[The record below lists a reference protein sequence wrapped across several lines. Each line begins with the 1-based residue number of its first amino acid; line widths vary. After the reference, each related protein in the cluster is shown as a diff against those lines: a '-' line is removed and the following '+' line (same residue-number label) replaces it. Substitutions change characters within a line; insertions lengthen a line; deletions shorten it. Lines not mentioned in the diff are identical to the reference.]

1 MKRLCYIVLSVLL
14 TLPMV
19 AQTNPPTPA
28 AGYDFYFT
36 LFDHWNENGNA
47 VIQTNKYCGFTVC
60 AIEAG
65 DLTLSV
71 PSSTGDKIFHFD
83 TYNNLAGSLRNV
95 NDAVLQGVHFH
106 STAACY
112 LHVWVHSGTSGAE
125 TMILPKHLLGT
136 KYMVQGVQGN
146 SQFTVVG
153 TENYTNVVITPK
165 VPLRCVSRNNAII
178 PAGRPSGLFL
188 QENEVL
194 LFQPDD
200 YTNDVSGTLV
210 ESDKVVAVFQ
220 GNTLTRIP
228 ATAEESDFV
237 WEQALPTDT
246 WGKEFIVP
254 LSTRLVNNIYRITAL
269 YDDTDVYLY
278 GDLGGKTL
286 VTTLKAG
293 ETYERTLHTPLQE
306 LQIHHIETSQPT
318 CCHLYTTG
326 ADINNNVGDPSMV
339 QITPVDNMAK
349 DTRWMLEQV
358 ENNSPWRFSLLV
370 TTRLQD
376 EANVKYN
383 NIPLSSFQQ
392 DDGGAVSRMEK
403 DGFVTYEIGISAYTA
418 SKMIAESGA
427 GFSAYILRI
436 GKTSEASAFNIS
448 LPACTHPPVLIEV
461 PDSVPAGS
469 QVTLSGTH
477 DNNCEFLEPKEYQWY
492 FSQDSIDWYPIQG
505 AITPEW
511 TMTAYDPTYNGWYKL
526 AVFDAG
532 DRGGTHSAVSEPQW
546 MEVLPYDLCEDG
558 QLLYFIPS
566 TSTSYWSYYS
576 KTISGFYPGSTIS
589 FSVVTKYPILLYL
602 THDPSSTEL
611 IHYEENVDTP
621 IGFHKVGITYTI
633 PDGIDEITFSTS
645 SAHIANVD
653 SFEVRLCVPPVTIE
667 APDTVCVDTKNIFRA
682 LFENDGSF
690 TEPLEYQWY
699 FSADSLTWT
708 PLTEGTESEL
718 KLKAKPRHTGWYKV
732 AVSGTGNVENELC
745 RSVSEPFKF
754 FVIEDCP
761 PILCPE
767 GILIHDETQDG
778 SESTYSAD
786 LTDLCEH
793 MDLSF
798 IVNLQP
804 DHPENR
810 LLLRFTDMDTD
821 QELAAYDTGDIPA
834 DSLQVGTTFTVP
846 VGISNIRWSIRN
858 NESGASGTP
867 LYLSEVETRLC
878 LEPISISNIDD
889 PACRKQPYSFHA
901 EYENYD
907 ILRNPEYQWYYS
919 ATQDGA
925 YTEIDGASELVYTID
940 TVHKYHEGWYKVAV
954 SETGWMAY
962 SKCRSISEPFHLET
976 QYCNT
981 AVEQY
986 WDTTA
991 CDTLLAYSLAW
1002 REHIWSTTGSVVD
1015 TLTDIDDDDSLY
1027 VHKTLRTKICC
1038 PDIQYITI
1046 DSAICDTLMPFLWFF
1061 RDTMLL
1067 YEQTGIQQ
1075 LEYRHHRWE
1084 NCTGEV
1090 FTLSLDTFH
1099 CERLYPIIVNKYNW
1113 QLLLDYPALR
1123 RFFPD
1128 RQFLAFQWYKNGEPI
1143 PGATGDDYSE
1153 QNELCGV
1160 FQLQIQLD
1168 QAVDNDD
1175 QYIWSTILEIGEPQA
1190 PLPVTKRIYN
1200 WSGMLVN
1207 EEPMRRGLYLIVYR
1221 QGDKTWTEKKIVL

>member
-60 AIEAG
+60 TIEAG

-228 ATAEESDFV
+228 ATAEELDFV

-254 LSTRLVNNIYRITAL
+254 LSTRLVHNIYRITAL

-278 GDLGGKTL
+278 GGYGGKTL
-286 VTTLKAG
+286 VTTLNAG

-326 ADINNNVGDPSMV
+326 ADLNNNVGDPSMV

-448 LPACTHPPVLIEV
+448 LPACTTTPVLIEV
-461 PDSVPAGS
+461 PDSVPAGN

-477 DNNCEFLEPKEYQWY
+477 DNNCEFIEPKEYQWY

-532 DRGGTHSAVSEPQW
+532 DRGGTHSAVSDPQW
-546 MEVLPYDLCEDG
+546 MEVLP
-558 QLLYFIPS
+558 F
-566 TSTSYWSYYS
+566 
-576 KTISGFYPGSTIS
+576 
-589 FSVVTKYPILLYL
+589 
-602 THDPSSTEL
+602 
-611 IHYEENVDTP
+611 
-621 IGFHKVGITYTI
+621 
-633 PDGIDEITFSTS
+633 
-645 SAHIANVD
+645 
-653 SFEVRLCVPPVTIE
+653 TIE

-682 LFENDGSF
+682 LFANDGSLP
-690 TEPLEYQWY
+690 EPLEYQWY
-699 FSADSLTWT
+699 FSTDSLTWT

-732 AVSGTGNVENELC
+732 AVAGSGDIENELR

-767 GILIHDETQDG
+767 GILIPDEARGD
-778 SESTYSAD
+778 ESIFSAD

-804 DHPENR
+804 NHPENR
-810 LLLRFTDMDTD
+810 LLLRFTDIDTD

-846 VGISNIRWSIRN
+846 VGISNIRWTIRN

-867 LYLSEVETRLC
+867 LYLSDVETRLC

-889 PACRKQPYSFHA
+889 PACRKQPYSLQA

-925 YTEIDGASELVYTID
+925 YTEIDGASKLVYTID

-976 QYCNT
+976 KYCNT

-986 WDTTA
+986 WDTLA

-1002 REHIWSTTGSVVD
+1002 RGHIWSTAGSVVD
-1015 TLTDIDDDDSLY
+1015 TLTDIDDDDSLH
-1027 VHKTLRTKICC
+1027 VHKTLHTKICC
-1038 PDIQYITI
+1038 PTIQYTTI
-1046 DSAICDTLMPFLWFF
+1046 DSAVCDTLMPFLWFF

-1067 YEQTGIQQ
+1067 YEHIGTQE

-1090 FTLSLDTFH
+1090 ITLTLDTFH

-1207 EEPMRRGLYLIVYR
+1207 EEPMKRGLYLIVYR

>member
-19 AQTNPPTPA
+19 AQTTPPTPA

-60 AIEAG
+60 TIEAG

-178 PAGRPSGLFL
+178 PAGRPSGLYL

-228 ATAEESDFV
+228 ATAEELDFV

-278 GDLGGKTL
+278 GDFGGKTL
-286 VTTLKAG
+286 VTTLNAG

-448 LPACTHPPVLIEV
+448 LPACTTTPVL
-461 PDSVPAGS
+461 
-469 QVTLSGTH
+469 
-477 DNNCEFLEPKEYQWY
+477 
-492 FSQDSIDWYPIQG
+492 
-505 AITPEW
+505 
-511 TMTAYDPTYNGWYKL
+511 
-526 AVFDAG
+526 
-532 DRGGTHSAVSEPQW
+532 
-546 MEVLPYDLCEDG
+546 
-558 QLLYFIPS
+558 
-566 TSTSYWSYYS
+566 
-576 KTISGFYPGSTIS
+576 
-589 FSVVTKYPILLYL
+589 
-602 THDPSSTEL
+602 
-611 IHYEENVDTP
+611 
-621 IGFHKVGITYTI
+621 
-633 PDGIDEITFSTS
+633 
-645 SAHIANVD
+645 
-653 SFEVRLCVPPVTIE
+653 IE

-682 LFENDGSF
+682 LFANDGSLP
-690 TEPLEYQWY
+690 EPLEYQWY
-699 FSADSLTWT
+699 FSTDSLTWT

-732 AVSGTGNVENELC
+732 AIAGSGDIDNEQR

-767 GILIHDETQDG
+767 GILIHDEARGD
-778 SESTYSAD
+778 ESTYSAD

-804 DHPENR
+804 NHPENR
-810 LLLRFTDMDTD
+810 LLLRLTDIDTE

-846 VGISNIRWSIRN
+846 VGISNIRWTIRN

-867 LYLSEVETRLC
+867 LYLSDVETRLC

-907 ILRNPEYQWYYS
+907 ILRNPEYQWYYC

-962 SKCRSISEPFHLET
+962 SKCRSVSEPFHLET

-1002 REHIWSTTGSVVD
+1002 REHIWSTAGSVVD
-1015 TLTDIDDDDSLY
+1015 TLTDIDDDDSMH

-1046 DSAICDTLMPFLWFF
+1046 DSAVCDTLMPFLWFF

-1067 YEQTGIQQ
+1067 YEHIGTRE

-1090 FTLSLDTFH
+1090 ITLTLDTFH

-1128 RQFLAFQWYKNGEPI
+1128 RQFLVFQWYKNGEPI

>member
-1 MKRLCYIVLSVLL
+1 
-14 TLPMV
+14 
-19 AQTNPPTPA
+19 
-28 AGYDFYFT
+28 
-36 LFDHWNENGNA
+36 
-47 VIQTNKYCGFTVC
+47 
-60 AIEAG
+60 
-65 DLTLSV
+65 
-71 PSSTGDKIFHFD
+71 
-83 TYNNLAGSLRNV
+83 
-95 NDAVLQGVHFH
+95 
-106 STAACY
+106 
-112 LHVWVHSGTSGAE
+112 
-125 TMILPKHLLGT
+125 
-136 KYMVQGVQGN
+136 
-146 SQFTVVG
+146 
-153 TENYTNVVITPK
+153 
-165 VPLRCVSRNNAII
+165 
-178 PAGRPSGLFL
+178 
-188 QENEVL
+188 
-194 LFQPDD
+194 
-200 YTNDVSGTLV
+200 
-210 ESDKVVAVFQ
+210 
-220 GNTLTRIP
+220 
-228 ATAEESDFV
+228 
-237 WEQALPTDT
+237 
-246 WGKEFIVP
+246 
-254 LSTRLVNNIYRITAL
+254 
-269 YDDTDVYLY
+269 
-278 GDLGGKTL
+278 
-286 VTTLKAG
+286 
-293 ETYERTLHTPLQE
+293 
-306 LQIHHIETSQPT
+306 
-318 CCHLYTTG
+318 
-326 ADINNNVGDPSMV
+326 MV

-448 LPACTHPPVLIEV
+448 LPACTTTPVLIEV

-477 DNNCEFLEPKEYQWY
+477 DNNCEFIEPKEYQWY

-532 DRGGTHSAVSEPQW
+532 DRGGTHSAVSDPQW
-546 MEVLPYDLCEDG
+546 MEVLP
-558 QLLYFIPS
+558 F
-566 TSTSYWSYYS
+566 
-576 KTISGFYPGSTIS
+576 
-589 FSVVTKYPILLYL
+589 
-602 THDPSSTEL
+602 
-611 IHYEENVDTP
+611 
-621 IGFHKVGITYTI
+621 
-633 PDGIDEITFSTS
+633 
-645 SAHIANVD
+645 
-653 SFEVRLCVPPVTIE
+653 TIE

-682 LFENDGSF
+682 LFENDGSLP
-690 TEPLEYQWY
+690 EPLEYQWY
-699 FSADSLTWT
+699 FSTDSLTWT

-732 AVSGTGNVENELC
+732 AVAGSGDIENELR

-767 GILIHDETQDG
+767 GILIHDEAQDG

-804 DHPENR
+804 NHPENR

-846 VGISNIRWSIRN
+846 VGISNIRWTIRN

-867 LYLSEVETRLC
+867 LYLSDVETRLC

-889 PACRKQPYSFHA
+889 PACRKQPYSLQA

-991 CDTLLAYSLAW
+991 CDTLLAYGLAW
-1002 REHIWSTTGSVVD
+1002 RGHEWSTAGSVVD
-1015 TLTDIDDDDSLY
+1015 TLTDIDDDDSLH

-1038 PDIQYITI
+1038 PTIQYTTI
-1046 DSAICDTLMPFLWFF
+1046 DSAVCDTLMPFLWFF

-1067 YEQTGIQQ
+1067 YEHIGTRE
-1075 LEYRHHRWE
+1075 LKYRHHRWE

-1090 FTLSLDTFH
+1090 ITLTLDTFH

-1113 QLLLDYPALR
+1113 QLLLDYSTLR
-1123 RFFPD
+1123 RCFPD

-1175 QYIWSTILEIGEPQA
+1175 QYIWSSILEIGEPQA

>member
-60 AIEAG
+60 TIEAG

-178 PAGRPSGLFL
+178 PAGRPSGLYL

-228 ATAEESDFV
+228 ATAEELDFI

-254 LSTRLVNNIYRITAL
+254 LSTRLVDNIYRITAL
-269 YDDTDVYLY
+269 YDNTDVYLY
-278 GDLGGKTL
+278 GDFGGKTL
-286 VTTLKAG
+286 VTTLNAG

-448 LPACTHPPVLIEV
+448 LPACTTTPVLIEV
-461 PDSVPAGS
+461 PDSVPAGN
-469 QVTLSGTH
+469 QVTLSGTY
-477 DNNCEFLEPKEYQWY
+477 DDNCEFLEPKEYQWY

-532 DRGGTHSAVSEPQW
+532 DRGGTHSAVSDPQW
-546 MEVLPYDLCEDG
+546 MEVLP
-558 QLLYFIPS
+558 F
-566 TSTSYWSYYS
+566 
-576 KTISGFYPGSTIS
+576 
-589 FSVVTKYPILLYL
+589 
-602 THDPSSTEL
+602 
-611 IHYEENVDTP
+611 
-621 IGFHKVGITYTI
+621 
-633 PDGIDEITFSTS
+633 
-645 SAHIANVD
+645 
-653 SFEVRLCVPPVTIE
+653 TIE

-682 LFENDGSF
+682 LFANDGSLP
-690 TEPLEYQWY
+690 EPLEYQWY
-699 FSADSLTWT
+699 FSTDSLTWT

-732 AVSGTGNVENELC
+732 AVAGSGDIDNELR

-804 DHPENR
+804 NHPENR
-810 LLLRFTDMDTD
+810 LLLRFTDIDTE

-846 VGISNIRWSIRN
+846 VGISNIRWTIRN

-867 LYLSEVETRLC
+867 LYLSDVETRLC

-889 PACRKQPYSFHA
+889 PACRKQPYSLQA

-976 QYCNT
+976 KYCNT

-986 WDTTA
+986 WDTLA
-991 CDTLLAYSLAW
+991 CDTLLAYGLTW
-1002 REHIWSTTGSVVD
+1002 RGHEWSTAGSVVD
-1015 TLTDIDDDDSLY
+1015 TLTDIDDDDSLH

-1038 PDIQYITI
+1038 PTIQYITI
-1046 DSAICDTLMPFLWFF
+1046 DSAVCDTLMPFLWFF

-1067 YEQTGIQQ
+1067 YEHIGTRE

-1090 FTLSLDTFH
+1090 ITLTLDTFH

-1113 QLLLDYPALR
+1113 QLLLDYPTLR

>member
-60 AIEAG
+60 TIEAG

-178 PAGRPSGLFL
+178 PAGRPSGLYL

-228 ATAEESDFV
+228 ATAEELDFV

-254 LSTRLVNNIYRITAL
+254 LSTRLVDNIYRITAL

-278 GDLGGKTL
+278 GGYGGKTL
-286 VTTLKAG
+286 VTTLNAG

-326 ADINNNVGDPSMV
+326 ADLNNNVGDPSMV

-448 LPACTHPPVLIEV
+448 LPACTTTPVLIEV

-477 DNNCEFLEPKEYQWY
+477 DNNCEFIEPKEYQWY

-532 DRGGTHSAVSEPQW
+532 DRGGTHSAVSDPQW
-546 MEVLPYDLCEDG
+546 MEVLP
-558 QLLYFIPS
+558 F
-566 TSTSYWSYYS
+566 
-576 KTISGFYPGSTIS
+576 
-589 FSVVTKYPILLYL
+589 
-602 THDPSSTEL
+602 
-611 IHYEENVDTP
+611 
-621 IGFHKVGITYTI
+621 
-633 PDGIDEITFSTS
+633 
-645 SAHIANVD
+645 
-653 SFEVRLCVPPVTIE
+653 TIE

-682 LFENDGSF
+682 LFENDGSLP
-690 TEPLEYQWY
+690 EPLEYQWY
-699 FSADSLTWT
+699 FSTDSLTWT

-732 AVSGTGNVENELC
+732 AVAGSGDIENELR

-767 GILIHDETQDG
+767 GILIHDEAQDG

-804 DHPENR
+804 NHPENR

-846 VGISNIRWSIRN
+846 VGISNIRWTIRN

-867 LYLSEVETRLC
+867 LYLSDVETRLC

-889 PACRKQPYSFHA
+889 PACRKQPYSLQA

-991 CDTLLAYSLAW
+991 CDTLLAYGLAW
-1002 REHIWSTTGSVVD
+1002 RGHEWSTAGSVVD
-1015 TLTDIDDDDSLY
+1015 TLTDIDDDDSLH

-1038 PDIQYITI
+1038 PTIQYTTI
-1046 DSAICDTLMPFLWFF
+1046 DSAVCDTLMPFLWFF

-1067 YEQTGIQQ
+1067 YEHIGTRE
-1075 LEYRHHRWE
+1075 LKYRHHRWE

-1090 FTLSLDTFH
+1090 ITLTLDTFH

-1113 QLLLDYPALR
+1113 QLLLDYSTLR
-1123 RFFPD
+1123 RCFPD

-1175 QYIWSTILEIGEPQA
+1175 QYIWSSILEIGEPQA